1 MTSPPAS
8 VSPAG
13 LGAPDPGGARP
24 GRGHR
29 TGFARGGRRHLQG
42 CYADLD
48 GLESAVAV
56 GKRATTDGTRRKDP
70 T

>member
-13 LGAPDPGGARP
+13 LGAPDPARSPSGPGAP
-24 GRGHR
+24 D
-29 TGFARGGRRHLQG
+29 GFARGGRRHLQG

-48 GLESAVAV
+48 GLGSAVAV

-70 T
+70 A